1 MLEPA
6 SLRGFLE
13 SQMPAA
19 LDLLRRMVGINSFT
33 ENLDGVAR
41 LARLTAEGFAPLGF
55 TAESVRSTNPAWGD
69 HLFLTRSGRSPRS
82 ILMISHLDTVF
93 PPDEEARNDFRWQPD
108 GDRIYGPGTN
118 DIKGGTVMIWLVLAA
133 LQAQA
138 PELFADLT
146 WRVCL
151 NSSEEVFSPDFGEVC
166 RARCDRH
173 TLAALVFEGE
183 GRDDHGRPLL
193 VVARKGRVAW
203 RVTVAGRG
211 AHAGGKHAH
220 GANAIVQLGVVLP
233 RLAALTDYSRHLTC
247 NVGTVTGGTV
257 LNRVPHEAVAEGELR
272 AFSPEV
278 FAAAKTALRVLTGPG
293 EVRSAADG
301 FACSVR
307 VDITSETRPWPRNPG
322 SDRLFE
328 LWRRAGEGGGFRFAP
343 EERGGLSDGN
353 PLWDAVPTLDGLGPW
368 GDNDHC
374 SERSVDGSKLP
385 EFVEVSSFV
394 PKAVVNTLA
403 TARLIETGCPPVG
416 AVGPAC
422 VSEQ

>member
-173 TLAALVFEGE
+173 TLAALARSLPSSAWQAVTWRTGAKGPQRSRFAKGKVWAA
-183 GRDDHGRPLL
+183 HGGKAQRQPE
-193 VVARKGRVAW
+193 RVAAWLPIEWAPGVPAPGDYWRADGGAQPAGLRRLVRIARSRW
-203 RVTVAGRG
+203 RVGLDDRELQAELGLDRYEGCPWLGWHPHVTLVSLAFAFRRQEQVR
-211 AHAGGKHAH
+211 AKKNFWCDAAANPPRFAGG
-220 GANAIVQLGVVLP
+220 
-233 RLAALTDYSRHLTC
+233 
-247 NVGTVTGGTV
+247 
-257 LNRVPHEAVAEGELR
+257 
-272 AFSPEV
+272 
-278 FAAAKTALRVLTGPG
+278 
-293 EVRSAADG
+293 AD
-301 FACSVR
+301 
-307 VDITSETRPWPRNPG
+307 
-322 SDRLFE
+322 
-328 LWRRAGEGGGFRFAP
+328 
-343 EERGGLSDGN
+343 
-353 PLWDAVPTLDGLGPW
+353 
-368 GDNDHC
+368 
-374 SERSVDGSKLP
+374 
-385 EFVEVSSFV
+385 
-394 PKAVVNTLA
+394 
-403 TARLIETGCPPVG
+403 
-416 AVGPAC
+416 
-422 VSEQ
+422 